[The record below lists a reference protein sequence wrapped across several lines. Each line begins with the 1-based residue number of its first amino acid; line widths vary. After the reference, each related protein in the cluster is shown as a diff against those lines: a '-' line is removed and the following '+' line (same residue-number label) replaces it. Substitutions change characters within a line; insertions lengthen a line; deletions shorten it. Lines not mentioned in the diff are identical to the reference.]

1 MAKNTR
7 TLTED
12 EINKLNIDIRD
23 WQDSSEA
30 YRAERDALVKALEF
44 IRDGSENK
52 NFNYVDYRVKTY
64 QVALDALALVG
75 GSSNV
80 G

>member
-7 TLTED
+7 TMT